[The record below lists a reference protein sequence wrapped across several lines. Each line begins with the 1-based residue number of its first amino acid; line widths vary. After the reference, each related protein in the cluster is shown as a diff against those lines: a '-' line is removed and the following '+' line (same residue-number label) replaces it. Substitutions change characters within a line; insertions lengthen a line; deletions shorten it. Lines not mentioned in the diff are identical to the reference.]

1 MWPFKKNPLLDYNSA
16 IVLKKELDDKV
27 SECQKHISR
36 LERLLQ
42 LAQTEIPS
50 PIIKGVHK
58 VSDCEIETTVDFDS
72 SRLLFSYVENLYLP
86 MFHEPTSDVD
96 AYMREQI
103 KKTYHGFYLTPKGHF
118 VEVLGNTDDGI
129 LSVSRVTDEEVHQT
143 YFACK
148 RGGWGLKFIEDNA
161 HYRGTE
167 L

>member
-1 MWPFKKNPLLDYNSA
+1 MWPFKKNPRLDYNFA
-16 IVLKKELDDKV
+16 IVLKRELNDKV
-27 SECQKHISR
+27 SECQERISR

-58 VSDCEIETTVDFDS
+58 VSGCEIETTVDFDS
-72 SRLLFSYVENLYLP
+72 SRLLFSYVENLYRP
-86 MFHEPTSDVD
+86 MPYEPTSDFD

-118 VEVLGNTDDGI
+118 VEVLGDTDDGI
-129 LSVSRVTDEEVHQT
+129 LSVSRVTEAEVHQS

-148 RGGWGLKFIEDNA
+148 RGELDWKFVEDNA
-161 HYRGTE
+161 HYRGEE